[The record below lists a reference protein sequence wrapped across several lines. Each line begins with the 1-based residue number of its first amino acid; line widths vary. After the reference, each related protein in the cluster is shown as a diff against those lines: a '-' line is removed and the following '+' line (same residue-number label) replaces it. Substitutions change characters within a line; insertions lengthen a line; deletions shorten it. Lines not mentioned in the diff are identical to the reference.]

1 MFNYFFGS
9 DSRSLSYLKFLNDNT
24 KNLTVVTTYLS
35 KLGEVKT
42 SNLILLRIFVLKI
55 IFILNILIKTKPM
68 KICQMHF
75 A

>member
-24 KNLTVVTTYLS
+24 KNLSVVTTDLS
-35 KLGEVKT
+35 KLEEAKT
-42 SNLILLRIFVLKI
+42 SKLILLRIFVLKI
-55 IFILNILIKTKPM
+55 IFILNISIRMTPM

-75 A
+75 V